1 MNTLISKRHKLN
13 FYLTV
18 TLGSLAL
25 LAIGTRLLIV
35 YVKHSR
41 SGQLNNKEQLIPFI
55 SIGVF
60 FLAFYTIYKYYKN
73 TPIIV
78 VDSTGI
84 SFNRDHFAF
93 SDLVNIEL
101 TGKASFPYLIGFSME
116 AATLKFKSGH
126 TKYIFDSM
134 YENSGQLK
142 LFLRQVIIEKGDFIH
157 ISTDKVEQPELDGEL
172 YDTFKGNQLLSL
184 RGVLLWGAIVF
195 FTYTAF
201 TTTTTR
207 KTASLAV
214 YIFFTLLWLILHSL
228 FMNYFKVSQNFLVIK
243 NQNLFW
249 RRKAYRLSDIVEVVF
264 ETQGKMPNCLRVITR
279 DFRSKLYPA
288 ATLRDKTWLELK
300 DKLESRKITVRNEC
314 I

>member
-18 TLGSLAL
+18 TLGSLAF
-25 LAIGTRLLIV
+25 LAMGTGLLIV

-41 SGQLNNKEQLIPFI
+41 SGQLSDKEQLMPFL
-55 SIGVF
+55 SIGLF
-60 FLAFYTIYKYYKN
+60 FLTLYTIYRYYKN
-73 TPIIV
+73 TPIIGI
-78 VDSTGI
+78 DSTGI
-84 SFNRDHFAF
+84 SFNNDRFLF
-93 SDLVNIEL
+93 SDLVYIEL
-101 TGKASFPYLIGFSME
+101 TGKRNFPYVVPFLME
-116 AATLKFKSGH
+116 ASTLTFKSGQ
-126 TKYIFDSM
+126 TKYMFDSM
-134 YENSGQLK
+134 YENSWQLK
-142 LFLRQVIIEKGDFIH
+142 LFLQQVIIEKGDFFH
-157 ISTDKVEQPELDGEL
+157 ISTDKVEQPELDGEF
-172 YDTFKGNQLLSL
+172 YDTFKGNQLFSF

-195 FTYTAF
+195 FTYAAF

-228 FMNYFKVSQNFLVIK
+228 FMNYFKVSQSFLVIK

-279 DFRSKLYPA
+279 DFRSRLYPA

-300 DKLESRKITVRNEC
+300 DKLESCKITVRNEC